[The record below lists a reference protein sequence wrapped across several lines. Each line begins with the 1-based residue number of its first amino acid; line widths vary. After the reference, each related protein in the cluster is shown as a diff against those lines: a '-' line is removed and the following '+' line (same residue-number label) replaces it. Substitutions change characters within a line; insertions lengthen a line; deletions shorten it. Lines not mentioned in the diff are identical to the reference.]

1 MWVLPAEVV
10 FRKTIYFGAI
20 WSYGFLPVICS
31 PGFAFFAKANRNFWC
46 LSVRKGFLTSAN
58 LLRPAFR
65 SDRRTFSENIFS
77 CQCDC
82 GIYLLHLGLVFI
94 ASYTPYELLDVAKN
108 PLQVCIIFCRQNENF
123 WRIFSL
129 GQQRFQLPLKSTN
142 MLHLMYYSISSISLR
157 MLCHINRG

>member
-1 MWVLPAEVV
+1 MAL
-10 FRKTIYFGAI
+10 
-20 WSYGFLPVICS
+20 SQS
-31 PGFAFFAKANRNFWC
+31 SAKANRNFCC

-65 SDRRTFSENIFS
+65 SDHRTFSENIFS

-82 GIYLLHLGLVFI
+82 GIFLLHLGLVFI

-108 PLQVCIIFCRQNENF
+108 PLQVCIIFYRQNENF

-129 GQQRFQLPLKSTN
+129 GQQRFQLPLKSAN
-142 MLHLMYYSISSISLR
+142 MLHLMEHLLNFLANVVSYQPRITSALMMNFEFICKSYLYTYVI
-157 MLCHINRG
+157 